1 MNVKRA
7 YQYRFYPTPEQ
18 ADLLART
25 FGCARFVYNALL
37 RWRTEVW
44 HQRQERV
51 GYGDTSAA
59 LTALKKDSNHRWLND
74 VSCVPLQQALRHLQ
88 NAFSNFFQGRA
99 QYPTFRCRHDRQS
112 AEYTA
117 SAFRFD
123 GRALRLAKMSEPLAV
138 RWSKQIPTG
147 ARVTTVTVSKD
158 RAGRYFVSLLCDDA
172 IVAKPDV
179 AGKVGIDLGLTHF
192 ATLSSGEKIVA
203 PNIFR
208 KQEAKLVKLQRR
220 LVKKKKGSANREKAR
235 RKVARLHAHIT
246 DSRKD
251 FLHKLSSRL
260 VHENQVIAVETLAV
274 QNMQKNHRLAKSIAD
289 AGWSEFIRQLRY
301 KSRWYGRKLVSIDQ
315 WYPSTKRCA
324 VCGFVL
330 AKVSLQVRTWCCPA
344 CGTMHDRDVNAAR
357 NVLAAGLA
365 ASALGEYVS
374 PACS

>member
-7 YQYRFYPTPEQ
+7 YRYRFYPTPEQ

-25 FGCARFVYNALL
+25 FGCTRFVYNVLL
-37 RWRTEVW
+37 RRRTDAWR
-44 HQRQERV
+44 QRQERL
-51 GYGDTSAA
+51 GYHDTSAV
-59 LTALKKDSNHRWLND
+59 LTALKKDPDHRWLND
-74 VSCVPLQQALRHLQ
+74 ASCVPLQQALRHLKT
-88 NAFSNFFQGRA
+88 AFSNFFSGRA
-99 QYPTFRCRHDRQS
+99 QYPKFRSKHDRQS

-123 GRALRLAKMSEPLAV
+123 GNALRLAKMTEPLAI
-138 RWSKQIPTG
+138 RWSRKIPSG
-147 ARVTTVTVSKD
+147 ARVTTVTVSRD
-158 RAGRYFVSLLCDDA
+158 TAGQYFVSLLCNDT
-172 IVAKPDV
+172 VAARPEV
-179 AGKVGIDLGLTHF
+179 ADKVGIDLGLTHF
-192 ATLSSGEKIVA
+192 AIMSSGEKIAA
-203 PNIFR
+203 PNTFR

-220 LVKKKKGSANREKAR
+220 LMKKQNGSANREKAR

-274 QNMQKNHRLAKSIAD
+274 RNMQKNHRLAKSIAD

-301 KSRWYGRKLVSIDQ
+301 KSCWYGRKLISIDQ

-324 VCGFVL
+324 VCGFTL
-330 AKVSLQVRTWCCPA
+330 ARVSLQVRAWCCPD
-344 CGTMHDRDVNAAR
+344 CGTTHDRDVNAAR

-365 ASALGEYVS
+365 VSALGESVN
-374 PACS
+374 PACI